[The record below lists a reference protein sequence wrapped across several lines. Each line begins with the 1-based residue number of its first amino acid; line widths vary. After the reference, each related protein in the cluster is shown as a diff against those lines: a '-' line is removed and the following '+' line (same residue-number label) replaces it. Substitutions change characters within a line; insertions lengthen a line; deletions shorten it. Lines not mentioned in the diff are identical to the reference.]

1 MSAVPSTPPAPE
13 TPADALEAAQFVIT
27 ADIGRKVG
35 TADFHGVAGNVYSV
49 SNVGLRG
56 WKGDDEGFADLRVL
70 STPAINPSEPYPT
83 GDPLTRA
90 DRLILFLTRDKADE
104 MWRTLSVEHGTLP
117 AIDGEVLPSNWP
129 AP

>member
-1 MSAVPSTPPAPE
+1 MRNARVLVTLVALLVTAGCGTSEGGPLSGDGVPVSAVPSTPPAPE

-56 WKGDDEGFADLRVL
+56 WKGDDEGSPTCECCQRRP
-70 STPAINPSEPYPT
+70 STLPSPIRPAIRSLGLT
-83 GDPLTRA
+83 G
-90 DRLILFLTRDKADE
+90 
-104 MWRTLSVEHGTLP
+104 S
-117 AIDGEVLPSNWP
+117 SSS
-129 AP
+129 